1 MSDEKKIA
9 AEAPAPEETA
19 AAELTEEQLEQV
31 AGGGAY
37 PDQGRGGGNISLE
50 EKVLR
55 GWK

>member
-19 AAELTEEQLEQV
+19 PPELTEEQLEQV